1 MKTVYVSVI
10 NDLSHDQ
17 RVHKVCTVLHN
28 SGFKVTLVGRKLPD
42 SKPINRDYSI
52 KRMRLVFKKG
62 ALFYAFFNI
71 RLFFLLLFRKTDILH
86 ANDLDTLLANYLVS
100 RIKRIPLIYDSH
112 EYFTGVPEIQ
122 HRKVVKSIWTSIEK
136 WIFPKLKYVF
146 TVNESIAELYRKQY
160 KGTVNVMRNIP
171 LLEPVQKLK
180 SKEDLKLPLDKK
192 IIILQGAGINIDR
205 GAEELI
211 EAIALMNDVFLII
224 AGSGDVIQQLK
235 NRSLKSDLE
244 GKVLFT
250 GKLPYHEMMQFTM
263 NADVG
268 VTLDKSTNINYE
280 LSLPNKL
287 FDYIKASIPVLSS
300 DLVEIKKVI
309 NEYQIGTII
318 SDHHPLTIKN
328 SLESLINNEE
338 QRKLYIENTI
348 IASKQLSWE
357 NEVIELVK
365 VYEKLK

>member
-28 SGFKVTLVGRKLPD
+28 RGFKVTLVGRKLPD

-86 ANDLDTLLANYLVS
+86 SNDLDTLLANFLVS
-100 RIKRIPLIYDSH
+100 KIKRVPLIYDSH

-122 HRKVVKSIWTSIEK
+122 HRKVVKSIWTTIEK

-171 LLEPVQKLK
+171 LLKPVQKLK
-180 SKEDLKLPLDKK
+180 SKEDLHLPLNKK
-192 IIILQGAGINIDR
+192 IVILQGAGINIDR

-235 NRSLKSDLE
+235 SRSLKSDLE

-250 GKLPYHEMMQFTM
+250 GKLPYLEMMQYTM

-300 DLVEIKKVI
+300 DLVEIKKVV
-309 NEYQIGTII
+309 NAYQIGTII
-318 SDHHPLTIKN
+318 NDHHPLTIKKG
-328 SLESLINNEE
+328 LESLLNNEE

-365 VYEKLK
+365 VYEQLK